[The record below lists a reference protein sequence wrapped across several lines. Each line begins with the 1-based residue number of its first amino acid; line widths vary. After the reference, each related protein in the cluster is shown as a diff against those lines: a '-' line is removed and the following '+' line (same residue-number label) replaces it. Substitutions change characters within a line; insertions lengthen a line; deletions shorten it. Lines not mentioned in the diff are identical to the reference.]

1 MYRYHWE
8 KLHIDH
14 CWELKGQHYQ
24 LYFFRQIKAAGKD
37 PDKEELDKIELE
49 CVSKVCFFFLVLTNA
64 TCSPFHQYTPKSV
77 GCCLIVV
84 ASFFQDKRLSEVNSL
99 FKEVDVRRKVRAHL
113 LTSVCWMYYVYLK
126 KQCESLVVI
135 IIPMVKSWIF
145 PSEVVGADI
154 RKFKILFTYCTSKAW
169 WNSYIFYNKISA
181 SYQWIDRSNFKTR
194 SGHFD
199 VFLDR
204 TPYTHN
210 VSLQP

>member
-1 MYRYHWE
+1 MWV
-8 KLHIDH
+8 K
-14 CWELKGQHYQ
+14 
-24 LYFFRQIKAAGKD
+24 F
-37 PDKEELDKIELE
+37 
-49 CVSKVCFFFLVLTNA
+49 VFFFLALTNA

-126 KQCESLVVI
+126 EQCESLVVI
-135 IIPMVKSWIF
+135 ITPMV
-145 PSEVVGADI
+145 
-154 RKFKILFTYCTSKAW
+154 RMKFKVLDFPIGGSQCRYQNVKFNILFTYCTSKAW
-169 WNSYIFYNKISA
+169 WNSYIFYDKISA
-181 SYQWIDRSNFKTR
+181 SYQWINRSKFKTR

-199 VFLDR
+199 VFLGG
-204 TPYTHN
+204 TPCTCN